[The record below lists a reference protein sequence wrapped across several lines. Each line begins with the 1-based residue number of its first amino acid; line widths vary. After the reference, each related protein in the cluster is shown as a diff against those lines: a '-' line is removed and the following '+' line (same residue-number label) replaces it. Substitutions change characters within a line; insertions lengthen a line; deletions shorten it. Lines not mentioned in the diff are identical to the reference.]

1 VVTFRGAGQV
11 GAKDAADQIVAQR
24 IVKALTAKAVWSKQQ
39 ATRRLAATE
48 NMGVRPESPS

>member
-1 VVTFRGAGQV
+1 MVTFRGAGQV